1 MAEDLGISGS
11 YLNLM
16 ERNQRAISAKVL
28 LKLSETYDI
37 DLSDLTSGTDRQLV
51 GELFDALRD
60 PALGKERVPKSEVE
74 DVVGAS
80 PATARALVNLH
91 QRHTALSR
99 RMLRDDGADGV
110 ASAMRDTVPA
120 NDLVRDV
127 LHRKRNYFDTLDRA
141 AEKLNRTMKLRQGE
155 PMAALRERLRD
166 QHKIVVRIQPHELLP
181 GMLS

>member
-1 MAEDLGISGS
+1 MASSVKNTSASGPQSPRREKILIGPRLRRLRTQLGLTQTRMAEDLGISGS

-16 ERNQRAISAKVL
+16 ERNQRSISAKVL
-28 LKLSETYDI
+28 LKLSDTYDI

-91 QRHTALSR
+91 QRHTELSR
-99 RMLRDDGADGV
+99 RMLREEGAD
-110 ASAMRDTVPA
+110 D
-120 NDLVRDV
+120 
-127 LHRKRNYFDTLDRA
+127 A
-141 AEKLNRTMKLRQGE
+141 AT
-155 PMAALRERLRD
+155 ALRD
-166 QHKIVVRIQPHELLP
+166 QV
-181 GMLS
+181 